1 MAKMKQ
7 SNITL
12 GKSIGNSGNREYK
25 SDVFTMLME
34 YPEYALQV
42 YNAIN
47 GSDYDDPSIVEI
59 KTLARGFSLTV
70 HNDSAF
76 VVDSNLSIYEHQSSV
91 CPNMPLRSLIYFA
104 DIMRPYIKNTDI
116 YSRKLINIPTPQFVV
131 LYNGEV
137 EHPEISRQKLSDAFI
152 HKTDSPEIEL
162 VCTVYNINSG
172 KNKKLVDNCSVLSGY
187 MTFVNYVRLYN
198 KDESIPTLAE
208 AIKKAMDRCIDEDI
222 LKDFFISQYDEVQ
235 KVVELDYTFENRL
248 KMQYRDAKEE
258 GREEGREEARE
269 QSVELLTEYFMS
281 QNSGMSSE
289 QARKMAT
296 IILKRD
302 LQEDS

>member
-1 MAKMKQ
+1 MAKKEK
-7 SNITL
+7 SNTVSV
-12 GKSIGNSGNREYK
+12 KASGNREYK

-47 GSDYDDPSIVEI
+47 GSDYNDPSAVEI
-59 KTLARGFSLTV
+59 QTLDRGISLTV

-91 CPNMPLRSLIYFA
+91 CPNMPLRSLIYFG

-116 YSRKLINIPTPQFVV
+116 YGRRLINIPTPQFVV
-131 LYNGEV
+131 LYNGE
-137 EHPEISRQKLSDAFI
+137 EEQPEISKQKLSDAFI
-152 HKTDSPEIEL
+152 HKNDSPEIEL
-162 VCTVYNINSG
+162 ICTVYNINSG
-172 KNKKLVDNCSVLSGY
+172 KNKKLVEKCYVLSGY

-198 KDESIPTLAE
+198 KDQKVPTLKE

-222 LKDFFISQYDEVQ
+222 LKEFFISHYDEVQ
-235 KVVELDYTFENRL
+235 KVVELDYTIENRL

-258 GREEGREEARE
+258 GRNEGRDEGQFLAYSEMVNDGDISIEKAASKLGITPE
-269 QSVELLTEYFMS
+269 QF
-281 QNSGMSSE
+281 
-289 QARKMAT
+289 RKRMDEN
-296 IILKRD
+296 K
-302 LQEDS
+302 